1 MICIIR
7 IQSLEKPELLWN
19 EIIDHKDML
28 QQAISNKGKLLYI
41 SKRRKYNEVSLF
53 VHVVDANILG
63 DFVAQHLAKIPGVS
77 GIWMINMMKPV
88 FFPLP
93 ENASEMT
100 RYTVTVKTYSPRL
113 SEVYDCLLALNPPEG
128 IILTYLAYTCHL
140 FGDCI
145 QFSLLAKDVS
155 ALERYI
161 HGYVNTIPGVLRTT
175 VCEIEKT
182 HPFISWNEWDEY
194 ITQSSTLVEYD
205 AQYMVN
211 QFQK

>member
-7 IQSLEKPELLWN
+7 IQSLEKPELLWD
-19 EIIDHKDML
+19 EIIAHKDML
-28 QQAISNKGKLLYI
+28 QKAISNKGKLLYI

-53 VHVVDANILG
+53 VHVTDPNFLG
-63 DFVAQHLAKIPGVS
+63 DFVALHLAKIPGVS
-77 GIWMINMMKPV
+77 GIWLINMMKPV

-93 ENASEMT
+93 KDTAGMT

-113 SEVYDCLLALNPPEG
+113 SEVYGGLLALRPPEG

-145 QFSLLAKDVS
+145 QFSLLTKDANV
-155 ALERYI
+155 LEKYI
-161 HGYVNTIPGVLRTT
+161 NEHINHIPGILRTT

-182 HPFISWNEWDEY
+182 SPFISWDEWQEY
-194 ITQSSTLVEYD
+194 ITRSSTLVEYD
-205 AQYMVN
+205 AQHMID
-211 QFQK
+211 QFRK